1 MSAMFRNAQTAMVT
15 SHAFFGRERFS
26 MPNAAMACMCMSAA
40 SALLLTTGVL
50 TSVSLFVLVL
60 VLSIIPLLL
69 LVLVVLISLLL
80 TCLTGLVT
88 LESLVGL
95 EIERTART
103 AKGD

>member
-1 MSAMFRNAQTAMVT
+1 MLAMSYNAQTAMMPD
-15 SHAFFGRERFS
+15 HASFGHERFS
-26 MPNAAMACMCMSAA
+26 MPRNAAAYMCMSAA
-40 SALLLTTGVL
+40 TSAILLTTGVV

-60 VLSIIPLLL
+60 FIVPLLL

-80 TCLTGLVT
+80 ICLTGLVT

>member
-1 MSAMFRNAQTAMVT
+1 MLATFYNAQTAMAAD
-15 SHAFFGRERFS
+15 HACSEHDRFS
-26 MPNAAMACMCMSAA
+26 MPNAATACMCLSAA
-40 SALLLTTGVL
+40 TSAILLTTGVV

-60 VLSIIPLLL
+60 SIVPLLL

>member
-60 VLSIIPLLL
+60 SIIPLLL

>member
-1 MSAMFRNAQTAMVT
+1 MSATFYNAKTAMT
-15 SHAFFGRERFS
+15 TDQADAGRERFFC
-26 MPNAAMACMCMSAA
+26 MPITYMCAAAA
-40 SALLLTTGVL
+40 SIILLTTGVV

-60 VLSIIPLLL
+60 FIVPLLL

-80 TCLTGLVT
+80 ICLTGLVT